1 MNIMSFTDNV
11 QPESRIGTK
20 NRSPRL
26 NSGCDLLKT
35 NLEEKRLIVIDL
47 NCMSILLSLL
57 YQTMFQV
64 MISKRFL
71 SHKDLDL
78 F

>member
-1 MNIMSFTDNV
+1 MR
-11 QPESRIGTK
+11 ESSGTWI
-20 NRSPRL
+20 P
-26 NSGCDLLKT
+26 GCKFDLLKT
-35 NLEEKRLIVIDL
+35 NLEEKRLIAIDL

-71 SHKDLDL
+71 SHIDLDL